1 MTSTFVHVALT
12 IFTKHRD
19 TLSYLEIRVTT
30 LLGREDAVV
39 VIHGG
44 MGREERMKAQES
56 FKYDPVVQV
65 YRSPKSRL

>member
-12 IFTKHRD
+12 IFTEHRD

-39 VIHGG
+39 VI
-44 MGREERMKAQES
+44 A
-56 FKYDPVVQV
+56 
-65 YRSPKSRL
+65 